1 MACGAV
7 TAVAGRHA
15 PRQGK
20 VDLKVAGAA
29 VVEPVAHPGGKRELP
44 ALQPFLAELP
54 AAPAWSWLGDAGP
67 PVDADHIVDA
77 MCLEPC
83 QEGGA
88 GEAAVG
94 QHDWADPG
102 RQRLQDGG
110 DRMFF
115 ELVLACVGGHP
126 VAVVADFQQ
135 RQRAAAPRHGDPQ
148 DLVADPAALGAAP
161 AGRDGVEHRPVH
173 RQGEP

>member
-1 MACGAV
+1 VACGAV

-115 ELVLACVGGHP
+115 EK
-126 VAVVADFQQ
+126 VA
-135 RQRAAAPRHGDPQ
+135 RAKPRSASTTGRT
-148 DLVADPAALGAAP
+148 P
-161 AGRDGVEHRPVH
+161 AGSACKTAAIACSSSWFWLASAGIRSRS
-173 RQGEP
+173 